1 MATHRPVD
9 EDDALLSIAFASRV
23 EFVGGPRDGR
33 LEDRSDL
40 PEVIKSGGGEY
51 RRSVR
56 CAEDG
61 AMRYVWHD
69 PAASNR
75 RT

>member
-1 MATHRPVD
+1 MTLHRPVD
-9 EDDALLSIAFASRV
+9 DDEARSVIPIASRV
-23 EFVGGPRDGR
+23 EYVGGPRNGQ

-40 PEVIKSGGGEY
+40 PAVMAGEGGSY

-61 AMRYVWHD
+61 AMRYVWTD
-69 PAASNR
+69 AADR
-75 RT
+75 GT